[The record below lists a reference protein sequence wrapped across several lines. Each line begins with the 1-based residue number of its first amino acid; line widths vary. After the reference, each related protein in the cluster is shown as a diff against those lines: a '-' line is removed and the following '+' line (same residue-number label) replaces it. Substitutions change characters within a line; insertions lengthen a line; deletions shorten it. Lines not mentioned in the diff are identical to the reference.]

1 MAQQFP
7 AAPARLRSSFARRVD
22 LLLWRFFGQGARV
35 AAPVRQQRWLAGL
48 AALWLA
54 LTR

>member
-7 AAPARLRSSFARRVD
+7 SAPARLRASFARRVD
-22 LLLWRFFGQGARV
+22 LLLWRLFGQGARV
-35 AAPVRQQRWLAGL
+35 AAPVQRQRWLAGL
-48 AALWLA
+48 ATFWLA